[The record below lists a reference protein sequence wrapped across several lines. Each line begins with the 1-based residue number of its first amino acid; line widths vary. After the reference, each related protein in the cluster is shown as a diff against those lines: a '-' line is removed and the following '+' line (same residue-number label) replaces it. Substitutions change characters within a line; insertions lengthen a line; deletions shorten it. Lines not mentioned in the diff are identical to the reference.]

1 MQGRALLTGGAGLA
15 EAWAEAVHARLHSG
29 VEPPGITTPAP
40 GATPPA
46 PGTGPEADR
55 TPDEDPSAGGT
66 LVLAGSCSAAT
77 LAQVTEARA
86 AFPTYRL
93 DPVRTPRPAQMLQE
107 ALAWLQAQPADRPR
121 LVYASATPDE
131 RAEAVAAMGSRTAE
145 HLEHVLGA
153 LAVHAA
159 ADGTRRFVVAGGE
172 TSGAVV
178 SALGIRQ
185 VLVEDEHEPG
195 VPWCTTEGR
204 RPIRLLLK
212 SGNFGSSRLLVE
224 AAT

>member
-1 MQGRALLTGGAGLA
+1 
-15 EAWAEAVHARLHSG
+15 
-29 VEPPGITTPAP
+29 
-40 GATPPA
+40 
-46 PGTGPEADR
+46 
-55 TPDEDPSAGGT
+55 
-66 LVLAGSCSAAT
+66 
-77 LAQVTEARA
+77 
-86 AFPTYRL
+86 
-93 DPVRTPRPAQMLQE
+93 
-107 ALAWLQAQPADRPR
+107 
-121 LVYASATPDE
+121 
-131 RAEAVAAMGSRTAE
+131 MGSRTAE